1 MKTLLDIKRVLRI
14 LMILAVVM
22 IVQSCVVYNPYS
34 QINQQQV
41 PVSDIVQ
48 MSKDGL
54 SSIDIIS
61 QIRQSRSVYGLNAGE
76 LAKLRDEG
84 VSDSVINYMEK
95 THFDAVSQNRQM
107 YNPYYGWDYGYG
119 YYGGLGFGWPYYGW
133 GWGPTFVFRS
143 YSGFHGGGGFHGGFH
158 GGGRGGRR

>member
-1 MKTLLDIKRVLRI
+1 MKKLIDIKWVLRVIII
-14 LMILAVVM
+14 LIVVM
-22 IVQSCVVYNPYS
+22 TVQSCVVYNPYS

-54 SSIDIIS
+54 TSGDIIS
-61 QIRQSRSVYGLNAGE
+61 QINQSRSVYGLNAGE

-95 THFDAVSQNRQM
+95 THFDAISQNRQM
-107 YNPYYGWDYGYG
+107 YNPYYGLDYGYG
-119 YYGGLGFGWPYYGW
+119 YYGGMGFGWPYYGW
-133 GWGPTFVFRS
+133 GWRPTIAFRS

-158 GGGRGGRR
+158 GGGRGGRH

>member
-1 MKTLLDIKRVLRI
+1 MKKLIDIKWVLRVI
-14 LMILAVVM
+14 IILAVVM
-22 IVQSCVVYNPYS
+22 TVQSCVVYNPYS

-54 SSIDIIS
+54 TSGDIIS
-61 QIRQSRSVYGLNAGE
+61 QINQSRSVYGLNAGE

-95 THFDAVSQNRQM
+95 THFDAINQSRQM
-107 YNPYYGWDYGYG
+107 NNPNYGWDSGYG
-119 YYGGLGFGWPYYGW
+119 YYGGFGFGWPYFGW
-133 GWGPTFVFRS
+133 GWRPTVVFRS
-143 YSGFHGGGGFHGGFH
+143 YSAFHGGGGFHAGF
-158 GGGRGGRR
+158 